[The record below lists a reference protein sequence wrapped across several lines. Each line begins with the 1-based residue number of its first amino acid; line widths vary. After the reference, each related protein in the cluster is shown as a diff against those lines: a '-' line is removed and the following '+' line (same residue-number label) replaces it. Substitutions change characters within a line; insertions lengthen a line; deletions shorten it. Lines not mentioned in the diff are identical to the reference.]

1 MPILRL
7 EDADIHY
14 KVSGSGPAMLFIA
27 ATAWHGAP
35 WELHQVPEFS
45 RDHQVIVYDQRG
57 TGSSSTR
64 SKDFSTRRLAQDA
77 VALLDHLRVERA
89 IICGH
94 SNGGRVAQLIAI
106 DFPDRVEKLI
116 LASAGATHSSKGI
129 PIKMCLDL
137 VEKGYERH
145 IRDSAIEAGYTKEF
159 YAEHTDL
166 VEAFLKVR
174 MANLPPLETYLG
186 HVVGRAES
194 DTTSKLEQ
202 ISAPTLVMVGDDEDH
217 GSASGDTHLHFAKI
231 LARDIAGAKFVVF
244 PGQGHHYPFYSPQ
257 ATNSA
262 IRDFLANSRPR
273 RAAVDQALP
282 ASPT

>member
-1 MPILRL
+1 MPILQL
-7 EDADIHY
+7 TDTDIHY
-14 KVSGSGPAMLFIA
+14 KVSGSGPALLFIS

-57 TGSSSTR
+57 TGSSPTR

-77 VALLDHLRVERA
+77 VALLDHLGIERA

-106 DFPDRVEKLI
+106 DFPRRVEKLI

-129 PIKMCLDL
+129 PIKMCLEL

-145 IRDSAIEAGYTKEF
+145 IRDSAIEAGCTKEF

-186 HVVGRAES
+186 HVVGRSES
-194 DTTSKLEQ
+194 DTTSKLKQ

-231 LARDIAGAKFVVF
+231 LAREIPGAKFVVF

-257 ATNSA
+257 ATNRA
-262 IRDFLANSRPR
+262 IRDFLASSRQQH
-273 RAAVDQALP
+273 AAGGQALP
-282 ASPT
+282 ASPG